1 MIKKS
6 LILPFVAASLLAG
19 GAVAEEITA
28 DTVVATINGT
38 DITIG
43 HMIVLRD
50 GLPEQYRQLPDDVLY
65 DGILEQLVQ
74 QTLLSQNYQGSDY
87 AINLRTENEERRLRA
102 SQAIDVAISTSV
114 SDEALSALYAER
126 FADLDPDREFNA
138 SHILVDSLEEAEAL
152 VEQLGSGADFAEL
165 ARENSTG
172 PSGPNGGQLG
182 WFGAGMMVK
191 PFEEAVMA
199 MEVGTVSEPVQ
210 TQFGWHVIRL
220 NETRLQ
226 DAPTLE
232 DVRDQLIEELQ
243 QEAVAA
249 TLEQLENA
257 ADIPMNELP
266 DIDPSILSNTSLV
279 KR

>member
-114 SDEALSALYAER
+114 SDEALSALYAEP

-257 ADIPMNELP
+257 ADISMNELP
-266 DIDPSILSNTSLV
+266 DIDPSILSDTSLV